1 MSNSVEP
8 AAQVGV
14 DSPKLIK
21 AQGGQAVSFT
31 YNVVP
36 TRPLFLL
43 AGPEIWSEGRK
54 HRIWIDAQGRS
65 FAVLDGMDPNEV
77 AGD

>member
-1 MSNSVEP
+1 V
-8 AAQVGV
+8 
-14 DSPKLIK
+14 
-21 AQGGQAVSFT
+21 VSFT

-36 TRPLFLL
+36 TRPLLLL

-65 FAVLDGMDPNEV
+65 FAVLDGLDPNEV
-77 AGD
+77 AAG